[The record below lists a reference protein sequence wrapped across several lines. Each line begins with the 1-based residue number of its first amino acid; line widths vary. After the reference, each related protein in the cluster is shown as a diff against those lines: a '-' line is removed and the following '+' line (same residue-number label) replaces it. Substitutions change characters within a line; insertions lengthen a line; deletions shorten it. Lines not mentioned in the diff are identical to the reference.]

1 MGEKPNPEQVEAV
14 RLAVLEAYKVHAG
27 ELSRLAVVMTRN
39 KALAQDILQET
50 FLRYFLT
57 RMHGDVI
64 ANERDW
70 LHNVMRNLIQDW
82 KQSLKSED
90 SVGLEE
96 AESTEAQTREDE
108 PGRRM
113 LTWAMKAAR
122 MLAPRE
128 QECIRLRAQG
138 LAYAEIASA
147 MQISVGTVGALLNR
161 AIQKIRQTP
170 PLREGTERRG
180 CTVCGCGCGGGRQAR
195 WRRPL
200 PNSLMPGR

>member
-82 KQSLKSED
+82 KQSLKSEE

-170 PLREGTERRG
+170 PLREGTE
-180 CTVCGCGCGGGRQAR
+180 
-195 WRRPL
+195 
-200 PNSLMPGR
+200 